1 MEFWTLGAVVGT
13 VSVMVIGVVY
23 GAVRQQPTER
33 PEMPVVMAVLCG
45 AISMVWASAGAL
57 ALHAL
62 K

>member
-1 MEFWTLGAVVGT
+1 MEFWTFGAVVGT

-33 PEMPVVMAVLCG
+33 PELPVVMAAVGG
-45 AISMVWASAGAL
+45 AISMVWVAAGAMV
-57 ALHAL
+57 LHAL